1 MIWVY
6 LAIVFY
12 TGLFVGFVLQRWL
25 GRRRSYSGIIQ
36 VTRTPDKT
44 LFSLELQEDPEM
56 IAYQDEIVFK
66 VITSEE
72 EADRE

>member
-12 TGLFVGFVLQRWL
+12 VGLFVGFMFHVWL
-25 GRRRSYSGIIQ
+25 GRRRSFSGIIQ
-36 VTRTPDKT
+36 VTKTPDKT
-44 LFSLELQEDPEM
+44 LFSLELTEDPEM

-66 VITSEE
+66 VVTSEE
-72 EADRE
+72 EAVRE